1 MKSLLITLVALLG
14 LFAAANSFAQWGPP
28 QQAPESQ
35 PLTMYD
41 NQYRG
46 PMNVYGQPVYS
57 TTPQQNNGQPQQAPE
72 GIIPMAASG
81 LEAFGRYLWGY
92 LPAPIRGEEPQILP
106 PPGSGFVVRQV
117 VPGLN

>member
-1 MKSLLITLVALLG
+1 MKSLLIPLGALVC
-14 LFAAANSFAQWGPP
+14 LFAAASSFAQWGPP
-28 QQAPESQ
+28 QAPESQ
-35 PLTMYD
+35 PNRMYD

-57 TTPQQNNGQPQQAPE
+57 MPPRQDNAQSQQTPNH
-72 GIIPMAASG
+72 GIIPLAASG
-81 LEAFGRYLWGY
+81 LETFGKYLWGY
-92 LPAPIRGEEPQILP
+92 LPAPVRGEEPQIVP